1 MSQNLQNIYAI
12 NESIKINNAFI
23 SKLKELS
30 DRLNSTFSTCDVKFY
45 TYDDDGNE
53 PEDRMMYLKTL
64 VILGEFAHE
73 VVLQKSSHIQEDTTI
88 GGVLITYETD
98 PPQMIPLTEDYFRDD
113 LEPVSSLPLNAI
125 CAYGHVLQ
133 DKCAFGNFL
142 ENQEDFDELVKKI
155 RDILGS
161 PIH

>member
-1 MSQNLQNIYAI
+1 MSRNLEKIHAI
-12 NESIKINNAFI
+12 NEGIKENNAFI

-30 DRLNSTFSTCDVKFY
+30 DRLNSTFTNVKFY
-45 TYDDDGNE
+45 TYDDEDDGDE
-53 PEDRMMYLKTL
+53 PQDQIMYLKTL
-64 VILGEFAHE
+64 VILGEFAHS
-73 VVLQKSSHIQEDTTI
+73 VVQKSSRIQEDITI
-88 GGVLITYETD
+88 GGVMITYETN
-98 PPQMIPLTEDYFRDD
+98 PPQMIPMTEDYFRDD
-113 LEPVSSLPLNAI
+113 LETVLSLPLNAM